1 LFTIFIQ
8 KGVDPYMRKDQD
20 ALLEFIQDTLTNGT
34 EDEQQILYLAR
45 QAVEYV
51 RERKEAYLSGFLG
64 LQGEYLEDGTYRY
77 EVPITPFM
85 LNRLKI
91 VHGGIT
97 ATLADAVMGSVAS
110 RSSGYKVVT
119 TEINIHYLT
128 PGTGD
133 KLIATASVLR
143 RGKTLCVCECKI
155 HNEQGRLI
163 MAGTGSFYLVE
174 PR

>member
-1 LFTIFIQ
+1 MQ
-8 KGVDPYMRKDQD
+8 KDQES
-20 ALLEFIQDTLTNGT
+20 LLEFIRDTLKNGT

-45 QAVEYV
+45 QAIEYM
-51 RERKEAYLSGFLG
+51 RDRKRKTAYLSGFLG
-64 LQGEYLEDGTYRY
+64 LQGEYLEDGTYRF

-85 LNRLKI
+85 LNGLNI

-110 RSSGYKVVT
+110 RSTGYKVVT
-119 TEINIHYLT
+119 TEMNVHYLS

-155 HNEQGRLI
+155 HNDQSRLI
-163 MAGTGSFYLVE
+163 LAGTGTFYLIE

>member
-1 LFTIFIQ
+1 
-8 KGVDPYMRKDQD
+8 MRKDQES
-20 ALLEFIQDTLTNGT
+20 LLEFMKDILKNGT

-45 QAVEYV
+45 QAIEYMQ
-51 RERKEAYLSGFLG
+51 ERKTAYLSGFLG
-64 LQGEYLEDGTYRY
+64 LQGEYLEDGTYRF

-85 LNRLKI
+85 LNQMKA

-97 ATLADAVMGSVAS
+97 ATLADSVMGSVAS
-110 RSSGYKVVT
+110 RSTGYKVVT
-119 TEINIHYLT
+119 TEMNVHYLT

-133 KLIATASVLR
+133 RLIATASVLR

-155 HNEQGRLI
+155 HNEQGRLVL
-163 MAGTGSFYLVE
+163 AGTGTFYLVE